1 MALMPDDQRGQL
13 RVLGILVLVAA
24 AGAFYMYVYS
34 PRATE
39 LTELEDRVAQVRHQN
54 DLAEARTDRL
64 DETRTELE
72 RTERL
77 FAALRELVPDRAEA
91 TRIYER
97 LATRTE
103 EMGLE
108 MVSVVPAEPDPA
120 GDGYYLRQHW
130 EMIVEGPYHD
140 IGRFLTEVAS
150 FDRLVR
156 PQVSA
161 LAPVGSPDGRGPV
174 EVRAELSLQTF
185 VLAPDSLRSGGGEGD
200 DGA

>member
-1 MALMPDDQRGQL
+1 MAMMPDDQRGQL
-13 RVLGILVLVAA
+13 RLLGIIVLVGAA
-24 AGAFYMYVYS
+24 AAYYMYLHS

-130 EMIVEGPYHD
+130 DMIVEGPYHD
-140 IGRFLTEVAS
+140 IGRFLSEVAS

-156 PQVSA
+156 PQVSS
-161 LAPVGSPDGRGPV
+161 LTPVGSPGGGETV

-185 VLAPDSLRSGGGEGD
+185 VLAPDSLRSSGGEAD
-200 DGA
+200 DGS